1 MVVSF
6 FVWADMRVKYMFLCC
21 FVTSLLEGGSIVTSA
36 ACTQY
41 SKSCSIQHILH
52 YELLCTAWVS
62 KRKAMKPG
70 YKEVQYALLGGCL
83 LTWRAQQTDAPTL
96 QSHPAA

>member
-1 MVVSF
+1 
-6 FVWADMRVKYMFLCC
+6 
-21 FVTSLLEGGSIVTSA
+21 
-36 ACTQY
+36 
-41 SKSCSIQHILH
+41 
-52 YELLCTAWVS
+52 
-62 KRKAMKPG
+62 MKPG